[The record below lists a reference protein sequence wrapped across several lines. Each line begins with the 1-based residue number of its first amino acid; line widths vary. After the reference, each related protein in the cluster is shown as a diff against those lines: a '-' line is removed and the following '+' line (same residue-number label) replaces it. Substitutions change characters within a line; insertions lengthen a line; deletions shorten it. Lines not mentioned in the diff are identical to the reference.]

1 AEERPQRSW
10 VRGAAAAA
18 LVAAAVWTFHDLSW
32 ARVLGALATARPGW
46 IALAAALNL
55 VAVGFQAARWLALVR
70 PLSPAATFAAAFK
83 SMVVGFASSTVLPVR
98 AGELARMHFLSRR
111 TGLPPATVLS

>member
-1 AEERPQRSW
+1 AERPRRSW

-18 LVAAAVWTFHDLSW
+18 LVAAAAWTFHDLSW
-32 ARVLGALATARPGW
+32 ARVIGALATARPGW
-46 IALAAALNL
+46 IALA
-55 VAVGFQAARWLALVR
+55 
-70 PLSPAATFAAAFK
+70 PAATFAAAFK

-111 TGLPPATVLS
+111 TGLPQATVLSSIALDYLVNAAGLLLGVALL